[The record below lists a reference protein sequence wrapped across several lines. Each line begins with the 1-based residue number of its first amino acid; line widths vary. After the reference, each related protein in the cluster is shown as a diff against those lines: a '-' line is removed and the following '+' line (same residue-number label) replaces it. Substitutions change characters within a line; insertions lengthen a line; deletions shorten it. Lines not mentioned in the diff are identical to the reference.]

1 MGLATMHSGHRQVR
15 GRMSKDRVLVT
26 GATGFIAKWCIIT
39 LLIAGYPVRA
49 TLRRPERADEVRAAV
64 RAAGADPARLEL
76 VAAELLVDAGWAT
89 ALRGCRFL
97 QHVASPFPLK
107 PPRNG
112 DELMRAAKEGTLR
125 VLRHADT
132 AGIERVV
139 LTSSTAAVVYPSAGP
154 QARIYDERD
163 WTDPSRVDLS
173 AYIVSKTVAE
183 RAAWDFVDH
192 LGRQRSLAVINPGLV
207 LGPAIDRDLSSSHD
221 ILRRMGIGAFPA
233 APDVGY
239 PVADVRDV
247 AEAHLHAMTVPGA
260 GGERFIAAEGYLTFM
275 DMARLMQRELPHLKW
290 RLPWF
295 VMYDGFVRALSRVDR
310 RLTPLV
316 PDLGVVRRTRNDKA
330 RTMLGQTFRPAE
342 DAALSAIRSLGEVGA
357 LR

>member
-1 MGLATMHSGHRQVR
+1 
-15 GRMSKDRVLVT
+15 MSQGKVLVT
-26 GATGFIAKWCIIT
+26 GATGFIAKWCIST
-39 LLIAGYPVRA
+39 LLSSGYEVRG
-49 TLRRPERADEVRAAV
+49 TVRSLGRAEEVRAAV
-64 RAAGADPARLEL
+64 ARAGANPAGLEL
-76 VAAELLVDAGWAT
+76 VEADLMIDSGWAT
-89 ALRGCRFL
+89 ALRGCRYV

-107 PPRNG
+107 PPRHA
-112 DELMRAAKEGTLR
+112 DELIRPAKEGTLR

-139 LTSSTAAVVYPSAGP
+139 LTSSTTAIVYPSAGP

-163 WTDPSRVDLS
+163 WTDPSRTDLS

-192 LGRQRSLAVINPGLV
+192 LGRRRSLAVINPGLV

-233 APDVGY
+233 VPAVGY

-260 GGERFIAAEGYLTFM
+260 GGERFIAAEDYLTFM

-295 VMYDGFVRALSRVDR
+295 VIHDVFVRALSRVDR
-310 RLTPLV
+310 RLGPIL
-316 PDLGVVRRTRNDKA
+316 PDVSVVRRTRNDKA
-330 RTMLGQTFRPAE
+330 RTVLGQTFRPAE
-342 DAALSAIRSLGEVGA
+342 EAILSAIRSLSEIGV